1 LVIDRRCF
9 KRNEF
14 IFDQQIVGLQHPACR
29 LWRDPVHRVLDRVLH
44 ADPVLEADGKAGV
57 APSVVPFPLVCIDQ
71 SVFCLE
77 EREFLP
83 KKKNSACFF
92 ESLNYLDHVVD
103 AQSLIGEEKA

>member
-14 IFDQQIVGLQHPACR
+14 FFDQQVVGLQHPACR

-44 ADPVLEADGKAGV
+44 AHPVLEADGKAGV
-57 APSVVPFPLVCIDQ
+57 APSVVAFPLVCIDQ
-71 SVFCLE
+71 SVFCLQ
-77 EREFLP
+77 EREIFTL
-83 KKKNSACFF
+83 KHFSACFF
-92 ESLNYLDHVVD
+92 ESLKYLDHVVD